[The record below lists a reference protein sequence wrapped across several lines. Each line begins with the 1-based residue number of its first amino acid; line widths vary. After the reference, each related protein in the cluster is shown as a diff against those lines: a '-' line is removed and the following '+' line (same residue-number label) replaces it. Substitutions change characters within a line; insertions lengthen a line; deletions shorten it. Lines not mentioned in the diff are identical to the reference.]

1 MDALFPREC
10 LGCHI
15 AVKDGVI
22 CKDCNAGIVLNSSL
36 FCGKCKARIHSSLKI
51 CHKDFPYILGGAAS
65 YDNETV
71 KALVHY
77 LKFRGIR
84 GAAEPLAKITYEYI
98 SKLEIDLSDY
108 IIIPIPLSKKRLRE
122 RGFNQSELIGEILA
136 ALLNICI
143 KTEILVRTKDTSP
156 QSTTENAIERR
167 ANVSG
172 CFWAAKDSLAEK
184 NIILIDDV
192 TTSGA
197 TFFEAALAAKSA
209 GAKKIM
215 SIAAAMA

>member
-15 AVKDGVI
+15 AIKNGVI
-22 CKDCNAGIVLNSSL
+22 CKNCNVEIILNSSL
-36 FCGKCKARIHSSLKI
+36 FCGKCKARIHSSFKI
-51 CHKDFPYILGGAAS
+51 CHKDFPYILGSATS
-65 YDNETV
+65 YSNETV
-71 KALVHY
+71 KTLIHY

-98 SKLEIDLSDY
+98 SKLEIDLSSY
-108 IIIPIPLSKKRLRE
+108 IIVPIPLSKKRLRE

-136 ALLNICI
+136 TLLNISI
-143 KTEILVRTKDTSP
+143 KTERLVRTKDTSP
-156 QSTTENAIERR
+156 QSATENAIERR
-167 ANVSG
+167 VNVSG
-172 CFWAAKDSLAEK
+172 CFSATKDSLLGK

-197 TFFEAALAAKSA
+197 TFLEAALAVKSA
-209 GAKKIM
+209 GARKII